1 MPESQGDFLQFLWWP
16 DGDLTKD
23 LEEYQMNVHL
33 IGWSS
38 SLSCPNFAL
47 QKDANEVE
55 KIVGADTADVLKSFY
70 VNNCLCSEE
79 SVDLAVERMHGVHCA
94 CAYGGFNLAKFL
106 SNNKVVLES
115 IPEEACAHEVRSLE
129 LGNNYYRIKRA
140 LSIQWGIESDMSS
153 FRINIK
159 EQLLTLRGI
168 LSNISSIYNPLGIA
182 APFLLV
188 GKKI

>member
-1 MPESQGDFLQFLWWP
+1 
-16 DGDLTKD
+16 
-23 LEEYQMNVHL
+23 
-33 IGWSS
+33 
-38 SLSCPNFAL
+38 
-47 QKDANEVE
+47 
-55 KIVGADTADVLKSFY
+55 
-70 VNNCLCSEE
+70 
-79 SVDLAVERMHGVHCA
+79 MHGVHCA

-115 IPEEACAHEVRSLE
+115 IPEEACAYGVRSLE

-188 GKKI
+188 GKRI